1 MRPLQRK
8 LWLSHIVALIA
19 ALMVLGIVTA
29 CDKSERPSAGS
40 IPPGSRAPSPDPNT
54 LMWALYDGFGQS
66 DHGAIG
72 AMALS
77 GDTPHIP
84 VLIEFLFS
92 PRISNRLAQ
101 MEAGEALRQ
110 LSGQRFSNDDWEDW
124 VKWLGSQGQIR
135 PPAQFASWKS
145 SLLKGI
151 HLSLGTFLYDGAPAR
166 IRIEE
171 IVWGGV
177 PKDGIPDLRNPPHIQ
192 AKEAAYL
199 QPSDRVFGVSIR
211 GEHRAYPLRIM
222 NPHEMANDAL
232 GGEPFALAY

>member
-1 MRPLQRK
+1 MDATAKSRRAIASL
-8 LWLSHIVALIA
+8 LVAVSAALVIA
-19 ALMVLGIVTA
+19 ACGTGDGQGERTA
-29 CDKSERPSAGS
+29 PERTPAGQDPSA
-40 IPPGSRAPSPDPNT
+40 

-66 DHGAIG
+66 DHGVIG

-77 GDTPHIP
+77 RDKTHIP

-92 PRISNRLAQ
+92 PRISNRLAL

-110 LSGQRFSNDDWEDW
+110 LSGQRFSDDDWEGW
-124 VKWLGSQGQIR
+124 VKWLGSQEQIR
-135 PPAQFASWKS
+135 PPTKFTGWKGR
-145 SLLKGI
+145 LLGGI
-151 HLSLGTFLYDGAPAR
+151 HHSLGTFLYDGVTSR
-166 IRIEE
+166 IRTEE

-177 PKDGIPDLRNPPHIQ
+177 AKDGIPDLRNPPHVQ

-199 QPSDRVFGVSIR
+199 QPFDRVFGVSIN